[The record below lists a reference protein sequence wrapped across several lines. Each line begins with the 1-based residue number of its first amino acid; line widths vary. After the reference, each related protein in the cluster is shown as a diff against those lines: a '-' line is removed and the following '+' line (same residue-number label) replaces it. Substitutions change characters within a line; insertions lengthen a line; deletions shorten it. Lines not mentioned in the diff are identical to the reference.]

1 MDPLSM
7 SLDEIISKNKE
18 QRKKER
24 QVKQH
29 KKVPKHTKA
38 APFKKS
44 GAKQPEKKPAG
55 PNKTLFVTN
64 LHFNVSNEALRE
76 LFSKVGPLKRCGINW
91 DNLGRSKGTA
101 EVEFLKH
108 EDAATALETLNSTKL
123 EDQEIALK
131 WARAKKVNK
140 AK

>member
-1 MDPLSM
+1 M

-18 QRKKER
+18 ERKKER
-24 QVKQH
+24 QAKKH

-38 APFKKS
+38 APFMKS
-44 GAKQPEKKPAG
+44 GDKQPEKKPAG
-55 PNKTLFVTN
+55 TNKTLYVTN
-64 LHFNVSNEALRE
+64 LDFNVSNELLRE
-76 LFSKVGPLKRCGINW
+76 VFSKVGPLKRCGIYW

-101 EVEFLKH
+101 EVEFLKQ

-123 EDQEIALK
+123 EDREIGLK
-131 WARAKKVNK
+131 WARVKKVNK